1 MYVLGVIPARGG
13 SKSIPRKNI
22 TTLAG
27 EPLIS
32 YSIEAAKKSKLISDF
47 IVSTDDKE
55 IKEVAEQY
63 GAKAPFMRPAS
74 LSHDRALAVPTI
86 KHAVLEYER
95 LYDLTVDI
103 VVMLQPTAP
112 LRTAIDIDAGIK
124 LLIDRQ
130 VDSIT
135 SIVNV
140 DNFHPYKMKKIVQ
153 GYLEDYVDSGLENPP
168 RQSLPD
174 VYIVNGALYIFRRDI
189 LIHDDTF
196 KGKMCLPY
204 EMPPERSVN
213 IDVMSDL
220 MVAEYYISTE

>member
-95 LYDLTVDI
+95 LYDLIVDI